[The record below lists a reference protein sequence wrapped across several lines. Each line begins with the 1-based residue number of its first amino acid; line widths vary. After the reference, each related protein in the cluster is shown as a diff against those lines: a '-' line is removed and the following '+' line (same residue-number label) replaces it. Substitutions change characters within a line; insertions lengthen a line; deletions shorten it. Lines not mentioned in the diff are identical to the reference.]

1 MSAMVT
7 LDYFAW
13 VRERIG
19 KDGETVSL
27 PENATTVSA
36 VLDYLQQQGGGY
48 ADALADRDQLKFALN
63 ENYVPETFTV
73 SSGDR
78 LAIFPPVTGG

>member
-1 MSAMVT
+1 MPAIVT

-19 KDGETVSL
+19 KDGETLSL
-27 PENATTVSA
+27 SADGMTVQT

-48 ADALADRDQLKFALN
+48 ADALADRDRLKFAVN
-63 ENYVPETFTV
+63 ENYVPETFPVT
-73 SSGDR
+73 SGDR
-78 LAIFPPVTGG
+78 LSVFPPVTGG

>member
-1 MSAMVT
+1 MSATVT
-7 LDYFAW
+7 VDYFAW

-19 KDGETVSL
+19 KEHETITL
-27 PENATTVSA
+27 PEAATPLSI
-36 VLDYLQQQGGGY
+36 VLDYLQQRGGGY
-48 ADALADRDQLKFALN
+48 ADALADRDQLKFAVN
-63 ENYVPETFTV
+63 ENYVPDTFLV